1 MKRLGMKREEKLMTV
16 ILAPVISE
24 KSSMVGD
31 RLKTGV
37 FRVAPW
43 ATKKDVRDAVE
54 KLFEV
59 KVDRVG
65 IVNVSGK
72 KVRTYRGIGQR
83 ASWKKAYVR
92 LQKGY
97 DINFSEMQ

>member
-1 MKRLGMKREEKLMTV
+1 MREEKLMTV
-16 ILAPVISE
+16 ILAPVVSE
-24 KSSMVGD
+24 KSTDVGD

-37 FRVAPW
+37 FRVARW
-43 ATKKDVRDAVE
+43 ATKQDVRDAVE

-59 KVDRVG
+59 KVGSVG
-65 IVNVSGK
+65 IVNISGK
-72 KVRTYRGIGQR
+72 KIRTARGVGRR

-97 DINFSEMQ
+97 DINLAELQ

>member
-1 MKRLGMKREEKLMTV
+1 MKRDEKLMTV
-16 ILAPVISE
+16 ILAPIISE
-24 KSSMVGD
+24 KSTLLGD
-31 RLKTGV
+31 KLKTGV

-59 KVDRVG
+59 KVSQVG
-65 IVNVSGK
+65 IVNMSGK
-72 KVRTYRGIGQR
+72 RVRNYRGSGQR
-83 ASWKKAYVR
+83 AAWKKAYVR

-97 DINFSEMQ
+97 DINFMELQ